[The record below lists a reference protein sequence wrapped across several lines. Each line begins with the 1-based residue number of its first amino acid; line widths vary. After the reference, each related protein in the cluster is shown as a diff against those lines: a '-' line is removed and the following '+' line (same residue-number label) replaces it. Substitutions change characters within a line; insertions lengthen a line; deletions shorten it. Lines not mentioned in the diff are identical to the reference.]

1 MVFEERYRDEMESYF
16 LKSMEAVA
24 KGTQYQIIPHEKEE
38 EILVLLKI
46 SDDVVPE
53 QAQELQILK
62 RKTKKS
68 FGFDLKTINRE
79 IYLAEEKKDTH
90 LCNYLQWIRA
100 RLKPVNKK
108 IYMQEQYSVFNKQKM
123 GQYLPNQETYDPKDD
138 SLFTPEE

>member
-16 LKSMEAVA
+16 SKSMEAVA

-79 IYLAEEKKDTH
+79 IYLA
-90 LCNYLQWIRA
+90 
-100 RLKPVNKK
+100 
-108 IYMQEQYSVFNKQKM
+108 
-123 GQYLPNQETYDPKDD
+123 
-138 SLFTPEE
+138 